1 MGHLFRKGQN
11 FSTGQNFYLAFKFA
25 QTPRDYYPP
34 YGLSCL
40 KTDFWYLS
48 FYLLTAY
55 FFIWYP
61 LPQISATGGPIDT
74 KFFERIWDHARS
86 KSADFA
92 RNAKTGSAPKNSDML
107 ATSKKSLH
115 WNSMGNRS
123 GKPKIT
129 SSEQIGL
136 ILGNPSHISKTGS
149 ALKKFQNFWKI

>member
-11 FSTGQNFYLAFKFA
+11 FLEEPNFYLAFKFA

-61 LPQISATGGPIDT
+61 LPQISAIEGPIDT
-74 KFFERIWDHARS
+74 KFFVYTWGLAWS
-86 KSADFA
+86 KIADFD
-92 RNAKTGSAPKNSDML
+92 RNPKTGSA
-107 ATSKKSLH
+107 
-115 WNSMGNRS
+115 R
-123 GKPKIT
+123 
-129 SSEQIGL
+129 
-136 ILGNPSHISKTGS
+136 
-149 ALKKFQNFWKI
+149 KKFGHVCDIEKIDPLKFNGESLWLAKNNL

>member
-1 MGHLFRKGQN
+1 MGQIFWKGQN

-61 LPQISATGGPIDT
+61 LPQISAIGGPIDT
-74 KFFERIWDHARS
+74 KFFVRTWGPARS
-86 KSADFA
+86 KTAYFDP
-92 RNAKTGSAPKNSDML
+92 NPKTGSA
-107 ATSKKSLH
+107 
-115 WNSMGNRS
+115 R
-123 GKPKIT
+123 
-129 SSEQIGL
+129 
-136 ILGNPSHISKTGS
+136 
-149 ALKKFQNFWKI
+149 KKFGHFGKIEKIDPLKINGESLWLAKNKLE